1 MRTGNQRVSLT
12 TAAVAIGAALQIGS
26 QDAMAANPVFQDFVF
41 ANLCTNPTGALND
54 RCTEWVGTV
63 GDLSGDSETSLN
75 PSQSLSN
82 NHTALERALNYSK
95 EARER
100 GDELHSESEQP
111 DTSDDVAVQ
120 FGRASLLFQVRG
132 SSIES
137 DKVVDVDAE
146 RGFESDY
153 YGTSIGFDYRVGN
166 RGFVGVQLGFDTM
179 DQDFVA
185 ELPGNNFNP
194 GGSAGSLES
203 DTTSLSLTG
212 SFSFSERAYFVG
224 SVGFADSEYDI
235 ARNSIYQQSNRDPMF
250 TQNVNTVAEADGDQT
265 WATFNF
271 GFSFG
276 SGAVNY
282 GPYFGVT
289 TATSEF
295 DAYTEREIGQ
305 ETGFAMSYSATERDS
320 LLSYVGFS
328 ADINRSTASGVLST
342 QFRIEYQHESDR
354 DPNIVNTSYVLDQTN
369 SVFALESD
377 VFDSDQIE
385 VAFGIVK
392 VMRDGWQPYFDI
404 AVLTGNDTMDRY
416 RWAAGFRKEF

>member
-1 MRTGNQRVSLT
+1 
-12 TAAVAIGAALQIGS
+12 
-26 QDAMAANPVFQDFVF
+26 
-41 ANLCTNPTGALND
+41 
-54 RCTEWVGTV
+54 
-63 GDLSGDSETSLN
+63 
-75 PSQSLSN
+75 
-82 NHTALERALNYSK
+82 
-95 EARER
+95 
-100 GDELHSESEQP
+100 
-111 DTSDDVAVQ
+111 
-120 FGRASLLFQVRG
+120 
-132 SSIES
+132 
-137 DKVVDVDAE
+137 
-146 RGFESDY
+146 
-153 YGTSIGFDYRVGN
+153 
-166 RGFVGVQLGFDTM
+166 
-179 DQDFVA
+179 
-185 ELPGNNFNP
+185 
-194 GGSAGSLES
+194 
-203 DTTSLSLTG
+203 
-212 SFSFSERAYFVG
+212 
-224 SVGFADSEYDI
+224 
-235 ARNSIYQQSNRDPMF
+235 MF
-250 TQNVNTVAEADGDQT
+250 TQNVNTVAAADGDQT

-354 DPNIVNTSYVLDQTN
+354 DPSIVSTSYVLDQTN